1 MPDAIE
7 AGPVSEFTPGT
18 LVGVDRYAVGNSNGE
33 MFAVARRCRHLMAD
47 LAEGSIDDAGCL
59 TCPWHGA
66 KYDVETGKMVLGPQ
80 GVFAKIPGLGTAFKV
95 LTSILPLGRRKVVA
109 REAVYYLE

>member
-1 MPDAIE
+1 
-7 AGPVSEFTPGT
+7 VV
-18 LVGVDRYAVGNSNGE
+18 VGVDRYAVGNSNGE

-66 KYDVETGKMVLGPQ
+66 KYDVETGKMVRGPQ
-80 GVFAKIPGLGTAFKV
+80 GVFAKIPGLGTAFKL
-95 LTSILPLGRRKVVA
+95 LTSVLPLGRRKVVA
-109 REAVYYLE
+109 RDSTYYLE

>member
-7 AGPVSEFTPGT
+7 AGPVADFTPGV
-18 LVGVDRYAVGNSNGE
+18 LAGVDRFAVGNSNGE

-47 LAEGSIDDAGCL
+47 LADGSIDDAGCL

-80 GVFAKIPGLGTAFKV
+80 GVFAKIPGLGAAFKV

-109 REAVYYLE
+109 RDGTYYLE

>member
-7 AGPVSEFTPGT
+7 AGPVSEFNPGV
-18 LVGVDRYAVGNSNGE
+18 LASVDRYAVGNSNGK
-33 MFAVARRCRHLMAD
+33 MFAVGRRCRHLMAD
-47 LAEGSIDDAGCL
+47 LAEGNIDDDGCL

-80 GVFAKIPGLGTAFKV
+80 GVFAKIPGLGTVFKV
-95 LTSILPLGRRKVVA
+95 FTSVLPLGRRKVVA
-109 REAVYYLE
+109 REAIYYLE